1 MRKLIFFISFFSI
14 LYSCSSSDNLD
25 SDVEIVEE
33 KVQQLYSCVS
43 YDDILDPSSTS
54 ENNLMQY
61 WYKFVDDVKCT
72 VDVDFGEVNS
82 NLNIFF
88 EYKSLA
94 QVAAGVTSD
103 HIAYSTYTGY
113 CNDTRVNVGVLF
125 DQWRDKNLIQRLWI
139 MYHEFGH
146 DVYKYEHSTSTADIM
161 YPSSTR
167 EDIDV
172 NDFIDAKD
180 RMFKRS
186 FPGIKYI
193 NCPSSN

>member
-1 MRKLIFFISFFSI
+1 MHKFIFIISFFSLLI
-14 LYSCSSSDNLD
+14 SCSSSDD
-25 SDVEIVEE
+25 SVSAEISEE

-43 YDDILDPSSTS
+43 YDDILDPSST
-54 ENNLMQY
+54 NQNDLMQY
-61 WYKFVDDVKCT
+61 WDKFVNDVKCT
-72 VDVDFGEVNS
+72 VEVDFGEVNS

-88 EYKSLA
+88 EYATFA
-94 QVAAGVTSD
+94 QVTAGVTSD
-103 HIAYSTYTGY
+103 HIAYSTFTGY
-113 CNDTRVNVGVLF
+113 CNDTRVNVGVLY
-125 DQWRDKNLIQRLWI
+125 DAWVDKNLLQRLWI

-193 NCPSSN
+193 NCPSNN

>member
-1 MRKLIFFISFFSI
+1 MRKFIFVVSFCSI
-14 LYSCSSSDNLD
+14 LTSCSSSDD
-25 SDVEIVEE
+25 SVSAEITQE

-43 YDDILDPSSTS
+43 YDDLLNPSSTS
-54 ENNLMQY
+54 ENDLMQY
-61 WYKFVDDVKCT
+61 WYKFVNDVKCT
-72 VDVDFGEVNS
+72 VDVNFGEVNS

-88 EYKSLA
+88 EYKTLA

-103 HIAYSTYTGY
+103 HIAYSTFTGY
-113 CNDTRVNVGVLF
+113 CDDTRVNVGVLF
-125 DQWRDKNLIQRLWI
+125 DQWRDKNLLQRLWI

-167 EDIDV
+167 EDIDI
-172 NDFIDAKD
+172 NDFVEAKD

-193 NCPSSN
+193 NCPSNN